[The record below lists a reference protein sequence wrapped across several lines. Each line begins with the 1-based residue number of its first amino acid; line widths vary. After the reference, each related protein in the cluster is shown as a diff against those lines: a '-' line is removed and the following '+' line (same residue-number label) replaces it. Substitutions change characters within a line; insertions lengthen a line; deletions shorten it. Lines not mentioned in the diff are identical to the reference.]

1 MTQYLCKED
10 LSAGKDML
18 LFAKELFPLNRS
30 LMGPDIRKSYKKF
43 REKHEEFKQIEFNT
57 GEKVFDWT
65 VPKEWIIKDA
75 YIEHESGKRFAL
87 FSDNN
92 LHLMSYSAP
101 VDKFLTKDQLLKKIH
116 THPLNKSAIPYVT
129 YYYLSLIQI

>member
-18 LFAKELFPLNRS
+18 LLAKELFPLNRS

-43 REKHEEFKQIEFNT
+43 KEKHEEFKQIEFNT

-65 VPKEWIIKDA
+65 VQR
-75 YIEHESGKRFAL
+75 SGL
-87 FSDNN
+87 
-92 LHLMSYSAP
+92 
-101 VDKFLTKDQLLKKIH
+101 
-116 THPLNKSAIPYVT
+116 
-129 YYYLSLIQI
+129 